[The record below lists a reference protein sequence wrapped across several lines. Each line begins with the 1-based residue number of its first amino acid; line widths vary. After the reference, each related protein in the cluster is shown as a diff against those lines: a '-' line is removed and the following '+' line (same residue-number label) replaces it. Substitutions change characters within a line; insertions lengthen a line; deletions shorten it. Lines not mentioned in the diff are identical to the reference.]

1 MYDQVNKAVI
11 RADKAKNKGDQSSWR
26 RNWIYNLNAFQR
38 Q

>member
-11 RADKAKNKGDQSSWR
+11 RADKEKNKGDQLSWR